1 MFLFSWDK
9 YAGVE
14 LLDHIVVLYLI
25 VFRNFHTLFHSDFT
39 NLHWVDGNL
48 PITWGIN
55 QSMGA
60 WRFLFSTSSPTLVT
74 SCLLGDV
81 ILTDVRWYL
90 IVILILI
97 SLIISDEHLFMCLLA
112 ISMSSLEKYLLR
124 SSFHF
129 LSDCLFMCLVFYI
142 DLDEFLTCFGYYPF
156 MRHIICKYLLSR
168 MLLFC
173 FDGFLYCIH
182 ILVS

>member
-1 MFLFSWDK
+1 MVIYPSHGASISQWGHEGSFSPHPHQHLLHLVFWVMLFWQMCGDT
-9 YAGVE
+9 
-14 LLDHIVVLYLI
+14 LLW
-25 VFRNFHTLFHSDFT
+25 F
-39 NLHWVDGNL
+39 
-48 PITWGIN
+48 
-55 QSMGA
+55 
-60 WRFLFSTSSPTLVT
+60 
-74 SCLLGDV
+74 
-81 ILTDVRWYL
+81 
-90 IVILILI
+90 LILI

-173 FDGFLYCIH
+173 FYGFLYCIH